1 MKLHVLLTSLLTL
14 TQISFS
20 QEGFSGGVI
29 NQGFINRSDGGR
41 FVNINI
47 KDNPNIEGSQYLSEE
62 FMSSKLSSMP
72 EKIYGVRYNVFK
84 DEMQFKGSDNALY
97 ALSKSDESVVITFTE
112 SNVSYHIIN
121 YSDDSLEQ
129 PTKKGYFVKLNNEG
143 PNFILKKKT
152 VLFFS
157 EKQSKTGYDLAKPA
171 TYKKVKDRTY
181 IKLANKKTAVLLET
195 NKKKLAKSLFPSN
208 SKEILNFIKLNK
220 LKLTK
225 DADLI
230 TFVTFLNTL

>member
-1 MKLHVLLTSLLTL
+1 MKLHVLLTSLLML

-84 DEMQFKGSDNALY
+84 DEMQFKGSNNELF
-97 ALSKSDESVVITFTE
+97 ALSKSDDSVVITFTE
-112 SNVSYHIIN
+112 SNVSYHLVSYI
-121 YSDDSLEQ
+121 DDSVEQ
-129 PTKKGYFVKLNNEG
+129 PTKKGYFVKLNDEG
-143 PNFILKKKT
+143 PNYILKKKT
-152 VLFFS
+152 VLFFA

-181 IKLANKKTAVLLET
+181 IKLANKETAVLLET
-195 NKKKLAKSLFPSN
+195 NKKKLVKNLFPSN
-208 SKEILNFIKLNK
+208 SKEILSFFKSNKIKLNK
-220 LKLTK
+220 
-225 DADLI
+225 DDDLI
-230 TFVTFLNTL
+230 KFVMFLNTL